1 MKNGEKVNMHD
12 ILGLD
17 EYIKDFEEQVITDY
31 KSFAIS
37 ALENLLEG
45 IDLDMGINM
54 VINDEQTKSKR
65 NLYFHFETSKDDG
78 KTNVRYSGFN

>member
-31 KSFAIS
+31 KSFAIR
-37 ALENLLEG
+37 ALEN
-45 IDLDMGINM
+45 
-54 VINDEQTKSKR
+54 
-65 NLYFHFETSKDDG
+65 
-78 KTNVRYSGFN
+78 